1 MDTLLFFHSLSQ
13 SLPLP
18 LPLPLSLSLSYLCSG
33 LLLLLRGHHLFL
45 FSDNNNNKMNSS
57 IMVMIICN
65 LADMPHSGYKQMCGK
80 AICVQYLFS
89 FYIFSSCYVS
99 SFFSFSVS
107 TIDDRLAT
115 IYNSRARG
123 SANVL
128 LLLFLLLILHFK
140 TNDNGTLEGDTFE

>member
-1 MDTLLFFHSLSQ
+1 MGITSWKLMDTLLFFHSLSQ

-18 LPLPLSLSLSYLCSG
+18 LPLSLSYLCSG

-89 FYIFSSCYVS
+89 FYIFSSCNVVLCRFFF

-115 IYNSRARG
+115 SRARG

-128 LLLFLLLILHFK
+128 LFLFFIGFYY
-140 TNDNGTLEGDTFE
+140 